1 MTDAVLPNLPA
12 ATPLTG
18 PELLYGVQNLADRKV
33 TAAQIKTYVSGT
45 PLAVNFVDKFGG
57 KGDGVTDNAPM
68 LMAFNT
74 WAKAESAAGRAVFLD
89 VPPGTYNF
97 NHKYCQNYLQG
108 IRKLYM
114 RGYAAIFQNTYDR
127 LTDPSGNNAG
137 FEWPWGPPTF
147 VYMYNGVGPKINNT
161 VPGATTVTLKTLA
174 DHTQFAVGDWIVV
187 TSLDIQYYG
196 IPPNPDLFEFTQ
208 ITAINTTTG
217 VLTVFPIIRNEHR
230 DDYPDGGDVHR
241 CGVARIWQTRSGDAM
256 WDIDHTYEGLE
267 IRIAPNTDL
276 SYMNISGQRF
286 KLLNCIVPG
295 TSPSVCER
303 FEMIGGVATGFNEPD
318 KIVTS
323 CLYDNVWIKNELRFQ
338 SSSIDHVIVRNCRVD
353 GVLASGCA
361 KNVLIENCDVNY
373 YSEGVAGQPYG
384 IGRRT
389 TILGGRIRGGG
400 FSGLGQGIAIDG
412 TNVSYANG
420 TFAVLKAGA
429 LYLWG
434 IPPGTILNLIAAAHG
449 AHSGNL
455 GTGVV
460 VRIYEDATKVYF
472 ETTLPYATL
481 PAWANGDVSFKRN
494 GRLTAFNVTGC
505 LALEQASA
513 ACAAGKNPGEVH
525 ELLILNPAGQ
535 GGNDVAGKFGK
546 LVRARF
552 DVIKPMAGS
561 RLRNTGGGAMLAAE
575 MTAANEKLL
584 EFTIDTTVTG
594 TRDVTV
600 AALTGKTPN
609 DTVKLLN
616 SDYSVLSELTA
627 LPADRWCTGGFDWF
641 FDFIDVAGST
651 AAQLPIVRIRWEYEQ
666 GLWTQILLNEK
677 DASGSV
683 AFDLVGQL

>member
-1 MTDAVLPNLPA
+1 
-12 ATPLTG
+12 
-18 PELLYGVQNLADRKV
+18 
-33 TAAQIKTYVSGT
+33 
-45 PLAVNFVDKFGG
+45 
-57 KGDGVTDNAPM
+57 M

-174 DHTQFAVGDWIVV
+174 DHTQFAVGDWIVI

-217 VLTVFPIIRNEHR
+217 VLTVLPIIRNEHR

-241 CGVARIWQTRSGDAM
+241 CGAARIWQTRSGDAM

-338 SSSIDHVIVRNCRVD
+338 SSSIDHVTVRNCRVD
-353 GVLASGCA
+353 GVLSSGTA
-361 KNVLIENCDVNY
+361 KNVLIENCDVNWF
-373 YSEGVAGQPYG
+373 SEGVAGQPYG
-384 IGRRT
+384 NARRT
-389 TILGGRIRGGG
+389 TILGGRIRGTGPYG
-400 FSGLGQGIAIDG
+400 VPGQPLPIDG
-412 TNVSYANG
+412 TSVSFANG
-420 TFAVLKAGA
+420 TFAVLKAGPV
-429 LYLWG
+429 YQWG
-434 IPPGTILNLIAAAHG
+434 IVPGTILNLPATG
-449 AHSGNL
+449 FGPSGDL

-472 ETTLPYATL
+472 ETTLPFATL
-481 PAWANGDVSFKRN
+481 PTWSDGTVSFKRM
-494 GRLTAFNVTGC
+494 GRFTALNVTGC
-505 LALEQASA
+505 RDIEKASA
-513 ACAAGKNPGEVH
+513 ACALGKDPGEYH
-525 ELLILNPAGQ
+525 EILYLNQAVQ
-535 GGNDVAGKFGK
+535 GSSDVPGKWGK

-552 DVIKPMAGS
+552 DVIQTSSIPGVGVRFAS
-561 RLRNTGGGAMLAAE
+561 AAMPLAATMANDATVKQME
-575 MTAANEKLL
+575 IQIDCMVKGPRDFTTTAL
-584 EFTIDTTVTG
+584 I
-594 TRDVTV
+594 
-600 AALTGKTPN
+600 GKTTN
-609 DTVKLLN
+609 DYVKITN
-616 SDYSVLSELTA
+616 TDFSDPVMLTA
-627 LPADRWCTGGFDWF
+627 LPADRWYIGGFYWF
-641 FDFIDVAGST
+641 FDSLDAPNVPAR
-651 AAQLPIVRIRWEYEQ
+651 QLPILRVRWEFDR
-666 GLWTQILLNEK
+666 GLWSQILLSET
-677 DASGSV
+677 DSGDGV
-683 AFDLVGQL
+683 ALDLVGQL